1 MTPRLTRRSAALLA
15 LAVLGL
21 GGCAKLRSHQGY
33 VVDADLVN
41 SVRAGVD
48 TKDSV
53 MGTLGQPTFV
63 GQFNP
68 NEWYYVSRDSS
79 NFAYNVPSPIAQLTI
94 KVTFDAAGNVTK
106 VERTGLDKVA
116 SVEPYGK
123 ATPTLGR
130 KRGFFQDLFGNI
142 GTVGAGGLGGAGG
155 GAGGPGGGN

>member
-15 LAVLGL
+15 LAIVGL
-21 GGCAKLRSHQGY
+21 GGGSKLRSHQGY
-33 VVDADLVN
+33 VVDPDLVN

-63 GQFNP
+63 GQFNT

-79 NFAYNVPSPIAQLTI
+79 NFAYNVPTPISQLTL

-106 VERTGLDKVA
+106 VERTGLEKVS

-123 ATPTLGR
+123 STPTLGR

-155 GAGGPGGGN
+155 AGGPGGGN